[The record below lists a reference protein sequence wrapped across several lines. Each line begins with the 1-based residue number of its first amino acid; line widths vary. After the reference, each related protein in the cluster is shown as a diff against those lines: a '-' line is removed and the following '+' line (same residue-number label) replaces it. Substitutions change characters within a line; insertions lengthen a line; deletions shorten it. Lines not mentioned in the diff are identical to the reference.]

1 MSTSS
6 DLQQLASQH
15 LEDDGIGTLTGAYDG
30 TEGAPPIF
38 WRWMPPDPDEAL
50 LVTAYA
56 IPGAHRFGVQVRVR
70 GSSSSTVSAS
80 DRADSVRHALHGLAG
95 ITQGDT
101 TLVLLAWKNTA
112 PMGFDA
118 NGREE
123 LALNF
128 TATTSDPGDSLIDIA

>member
-1 MSTSS
+1 MSTST
-6 DLQQLASQH
+6 DLQTLVSQH
-15 LEDDGIGTLTGAYDG
+15 LEDDGQAILSDSYDG
-30 TEGAPPIF
+30 TETAPPLF
-38 WRWMPPDPDEAL
+38 YRWMPAEPDEAI

-56 IPGAHRFGVQVRVR
+56 IPGAHRYGVQVRVR
-70 GSSSSTVSAS
+70 GSASSTVSAS
-80 DRADSVRHALHGLAG
+80 DRADNVRHALHGLAD
-95 ITQGDT
+95 ITVGGT

-128 TATTSDPGDSLIDIA
+128 TATTSDPGDSLVDIA